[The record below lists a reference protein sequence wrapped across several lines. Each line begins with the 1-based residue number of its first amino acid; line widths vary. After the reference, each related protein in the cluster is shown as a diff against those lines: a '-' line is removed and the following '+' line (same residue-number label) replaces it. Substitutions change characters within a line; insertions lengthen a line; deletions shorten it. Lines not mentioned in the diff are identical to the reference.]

1 MKRMKCTVIL
11 LAIILVLTGCG
22 REGRTAEEVPI
33 LNYIVKEIRLR
44 NPDRLIE
51 GEPDYVMEYDCKL
64 VGGTLYRLAGAIWE
78 EEGKARWYLQTI
90 EAPFETWDMV
100 QLDLRINLAEEAYI
114 IGEGLTD
121 AGLAYVALRNDGGE
135 ESFAILQ
142 DGTWS
147 VVEALPTAEEE
158 ESVFTADTQAVF
170 RRDGDQSEKLF
181 SWSSYGIY
189 LREALTLWAESE
201 EHMILLG
208 YNAKGRVLLQID
220 KREVQQTGERQQ
232 ITIAAFMTP
241 FLQKAIQEFNIVS
254 DAYVVVARDC
264 SEESYEEMS
273 LRFQAELTAGKG
285 PDLIDSRFF
294 PIYSYAQNGC
304 LEPLEDWLS
313 QYNLLSQA
321 VHSCEVEGHCYV
333 APYRFNLHSLVSTA
347 EITEGRSSWTLEE
360 MLEIMST
367 RPAETF
373 YEGARDWDALY
384 CMLCY
389 DEENPTF
396 VDWENETCH
405 FETEEFVEL
414 LECTKEWGDDQCR
427 SAYYETEWDRF
438 RKGHVMAFPAYPD
451 CQLDSYYG
459 YLNCLEDSCVY
470 IGFPVENGNG
480 TFVEGIGFAINRA
493 SECKEGA
500 RAFLEYLISPE
511 KQLENWEE
519 DGVLPVDTE
528 VMGQIMRVYAREGL
542 PYKNDWDVVS
552 SSDRDYDEEEAEQ
565 FYQLIL
571 NSKPKGMR
579 YQEIL
584 DIIFEETS
592 SYYEGNRDPW
602 EVARVLQNRVQMYL
616 DEHKK

>member
-1 MKRMKCTVIL
+1 MKRMKYIVIL
-11 LAIILVLTGCG
+11 LAVLLALTGCG
-22 REGRTAEEVPI
+22 GEGRTAEEAPV

-51 GEPDYVMEYDCKL
+51 GEPDYVLEYDCKL
-64 VGGTLYRLAGAIWE
+64 VKGTLYRLAGAVWE
-78 EEGKARWYLQTI
+78 KEGKARWYLQTI
-90 EAPFETWDMV
+90 AAPYETWDIV
-100 QLDLRINLAEEAYI
+100 QLDFTEINLAEEAYI
-114 IGEGLTD
+114 TGEGLTD
-121 AGLAYVALRNDGGE
+121 TGLAYVNLRDSGGKE
-135 ESFAILQ
+135 FYAVLQ

-147 VVEALPTAEEE
+147 VAQALPTAEEE

-170 RRDGDQSEKLF
+170 QRDGDQSKKLL
-181 SWSSYGIY
+181 SWSSYGIS
-189 LREALTLWAESE
+189 LQEAPALWAESE

-208 YNAKGRVLLQID
+208 YNSKGRVLLQID
-220 KREVQQTGERQQ
+220 KREVQHTGERQQ
-232 ITIAAFMTP
+232 ITIAVPMTP
-241 FLQKAIQEFNIVS
+241 FLQKAMQEFNIAS

-264 SEESYEEMS
+264 SGESFEELS
-273 LRFQAELTAGKG
+273 LRFQAELTAGRG

-321 VHSCEVEGHCYV
+321 VRSGEVEGHCYI
-333 APYRFNLHSLVSTA
+333 APYSINTDSLVSTA
-347 EITEGRSSWTLEE
+347 EITGGRSSWTLEE

-373 YEGARDWDALY
+373 YEGARDWDVLY

-396 VDWENETCH
+396 VDWENDTCH

-414 LECTKEWGDDQCR
+414 LECTKEWGDDQCQ
-427 SAYYETEWDRF
+427 SAYYETEWDKF
-438 RKGHVMAFPAYPD
+438 RKGHVMASTASLNL
-451 CQLDSYYG
+451 LDYYYG
-459 YLNCLEDSCVY
+459 NLNLLEDSCVY
-470 IGFPVENGNG
+470 IGYPVENGNG
-480 TFVEGIGFAINRA
+480 TFVEGRGFAINRA

-500 RAFLEYLISPE
+500 RAFLEYLMSPE
-511 KQLENWEE
+511 KQLEQWEE
-519 DGVLPVDTE
+519 SGILPVDTE
-528 VMGQIMRVYAREGL
+528 VMGQIMRVYAREEL
-542 PYKNDWDVVS
+542 PYRDDWRVAS
-552 SSDRDYDEEEAEQ
+552 SFDRDYDEEEAEQ

-579 YQEIL
+579 YQEIVG
-584 DIIFEETS
+584 IIFEETS
-592 SYYEGNRDPW
+592 SYYEGNRDSW